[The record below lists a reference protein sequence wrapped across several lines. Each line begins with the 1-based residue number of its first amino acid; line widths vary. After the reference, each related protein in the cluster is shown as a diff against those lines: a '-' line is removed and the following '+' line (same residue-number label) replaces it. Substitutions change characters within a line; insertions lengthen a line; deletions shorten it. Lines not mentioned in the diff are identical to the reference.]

1 MIGRSIADVR
11 RKSAP
16 RLNNLTLY
24 YMTNHLECVTAQ
36 KSQWYWY
43 LLVIFICF
51 MATNTVGAIPLFIIL
66 ITQWIQ
72 NPKPLTDINSFS
84 QESMMSGI
92 DSNLYLASMAFSFV
106 VFLAVA
112 IWIIKMFHGRS
123 WTEVINGT
131 KRVRWSRFFVGLAVW
146 GVLQVGS
153 FAINYMTDPNNFEFR
168 FEPVRFIFLTIITLT
183 MIPIQSSC
191 EEFVFRGYLAQGV
204 ASWTGSRLWALLIP
218 SVLFA
223 LLHSANPEVTK
234 YGFGVMMANYF
245 LIGLTFGLISLLDD
259 GIELAMGAHSINN
272 ILGSMLMT
280 YEGSALRT
288 DALFKV
294 KIINPGEDLFIAV
307 ISNIVFI
314 GILAFIYK
322 WKFGI
327 LTRRVPPPPP
337 SPVLS

>member
-1 MIGRSIADVR
+1 
-11 RKSAP
+11 
-16 RLNNLTLY
+16 
-24 YMTNHLECVTAQ
+24 MTNHLECVTTQ
-36 KSQWYWY
+36 KNQWYWY
-43 LLVIFICF
+43 LLVIFIGF
-51 MATNTVGAIPLFIIL
+51 MAANTVGAIPLFFVL
-66 ITQWIQ
+66 IGSWIQ
-72 NPKPLTDINSFS
+72 NPEQLTDMNSIS
-84 QESMMSGI
+84 QEGMMSGL
-92 DSNLYLASMAFSFV
+92 DSNLFLASMAFAFV
-106 VFLAVA
+106 VLLATA
-112 IWIIKMFHGRS
+112 IWIIKTFHGRS

-131 KRVRWSRFFVGLAVW
+131 KHVRWSRFFVGLALW
-146 GVLQVGS
+146 GALVIVS
-153 FAINYMTDPNNFEFR
+153 FVISYMTDPDNFEFR
-168 FEPVRFIFLTIITLT
+168 FEPVRFIFLTLITLM

-223 LLHSANPEVTK
+223 LLHSANPEVAK

-288 DALFKV
+288 DALFKA
-294 KIINPGEDLFIAV
+294 KIINPGEDLLMGILFSA
-307 ISNIVFI
+307 VFI

-327 LTRRVPPPPP
+327 LTRRVSPP

>member
-1 MIGRSIADVR
+1 
-11 RKSAP
+11 
-16 RLNNLTLY
+16 
-24 YMTNHLECVTAQ
+24 MTNHLECVTAQ

-153 FAINYMTDPNNFEFR
+153 FAINYMTDPDNFEFR
-168 FEPVRFIFLTIITLT
+168 FGPVRFILLTIISLT
-183 MIPIQSSC
+183 MLPIQSSC

-223 LLHSANPEVTK
+223 LLHSPNPEVAK

-272 ILGSMLMT
+272 ILGSILMT

-288 DALFKV
+288 DALFKA
-294 KIINPGEDLFIAV
+294 KIINPGEDLLMGILFSA
-307 ISNIVFI
+307 VFI

-327 LTRRVPPPPP
+327 LTRRVPPP

>member
-1 MIGRSIADVR
+1 
-11 RKSAP
+11 
-16 RLNNLTLY
+16 
-24 YMTNHLECVTAQ
+24 MTNHLECVTAQ

-204 ASWTGSRLWALLIP
+204 TSWTGSRLWTLLIP

-288 DALFKV
+288 DALFKA

-307 ISNIVFI
+307 ISSIVFI

>member
-1 MIGRSIADVR
+1 
-11 RKSAP
+11 
-16 RLNNLTLY
+16 
-24 YMTNHLECVTAQ
+24 MTNHLECVTAQ

-84 QESMMSGI
+84 QESMISGI

>member
-1 MIGRSIADVR
+1 
-11 RKSAP
+11 
-16 RLNNLTLY
+16 
-24 YMTNHLECVTAQ
+24 MTNHLECVTAQ

-168 FEPVRFIFLTIITLT
+168 FEPVRFIFLTIITLA
-183 MIPIQSSC
+183 MLPIQSSC

-288 DALFKV
+288 DALFKA

-307 ISNIVFI
+307 ISSIVFI

-327 LTRRVPPPPP
+327 LTRRVSPP

>member
-1 MIGRSIADVR
+1 
-11 RKSAP
+11 
-16 RLNNLTLY
+16 
-24 YMTNHLECVTAQ
+24 MTNHLECVTAQ

-204 ASWTGSRLWALLIP
+204 ASWTGSRLWTLLIP

>member
-1 MIGRSIADVR
+1 
-11 RKSAP
+11 
-16 RLNNLTLY
+16 
-24 YMTNHLECVTAQ
+24 MTNHLECVTAQ

-112 IWIIKMFHGRS
+112 IWIIKTFHGRS

-146 GVLQVGS
+146 GTLLIVS
-153 FAINYMTDPNNFEFR
+153 FVISYMTDPDNFEFR
-168 FEPVRFIFLTIITLT
+168 FEPVRFILLTIISLT
-183 MIPIQSSC
+183 MLPIQSSC

-223 LLHSANPEVTK
+223 LLHSANPEVAK

-272 ILGSMLMT
+272 ILGSILMT

-288 DALFKV
+288 DALFKA

-307 ISNIVFI
+307 ISSIVFI

-327 LTRRVPPPPP
+327 LTRRVPPP

>member
-1 MIGRSIADVR
+1 
-11 RKSAP
+11 
-16 RLNNLTLY
+16 
-24 YMTNHLECVTAQ
+24 MTNHLECVTAQ

-288 DALFKV
+288 DALFKA
-294 KIINPGEDLFIAV
+294 KIINPGEDLLIAV
-307 ISNIVFI
+307 ISSIVFI

-327 LTRRVPPPPP
+327 LTRRVSPP
-337 SPVLS
+337 SPVFS

>member
-1 MIGRSIADVR
+1 
-11 RKSAP
+11 
-16 RLNNLTLY
+16 
-24 YMTNHLECVTAQ
+24 MTNHLECVTAQ

-183 MIPIQSSC
+183 MLPIQSSC

-288 DALFKV
+288 DALFKA

-307 ISNIVFI
+307 ISSIVFI

>member
-1 MIGRSIADVR
+1 
-11 RKSAP
+11 
-16 RLNNLTLY
+16 
-24 YMTNHLECVTAQ
+24 MTNHLECVTAQ
-36 KSQWYWY
+36 NSQWYWY

-288 DALFKV
+288 DALFKA

-307 ISNIVFI
+307 ISSIVFI

>member
-1 MIGRSIADVR
+1 
-11 RKSAP
+11 
-16 RLNNLTLY
+16 
-24 YMTNHLECVTAQ
+24 MTNHLECVTAQ

-288 DALFKV
+288 DALFKA

-307 ISNIVFI
+307 IFSIVFI

-327 LTRRVPPPPP
+327 LTRRVSPP

>member
-1 MIGRSIADVR
+1 
-11 RKSAP
+11 
-16 RLNNLTLY
+16 
-24 YMTNHLECVTAQ
+24 MTNHLECVTAQ

-204 ASWTGSRLWALLIP
+204 ASWTGSRLWTLLIP

-288 DALFKV
+288 DALFKA

-307 ISNIVFI
+307 ISSIVFI

-327 LTRRVPPPPP
+327 PTRRVPPP

>member
-1 MIGRSIADVR
+1 
-11 RKSAP
+11 
-16 RLNNLTLY
+16 
-24 YMTNHLECVTAQ
+24 MTNHLECVTAQ

-153 FAINYMTDPNNFEFR
+153 FAINYMTAPNNFEFR

-204 ASWTGSRLWALLIP
+204 ASWTGSRLWTLLIP

-288 DALFKV
+288 DALFKA

-307 ISNIVFI
+307 ISSIVFI

>member
-1 MIGRSIADVR
+1 
-11 RKSAP
+11 
-16 RLNNLTLY
+16 
-24 YMTNHLECVTAQ
+24 MTNHLECVTAQ

-288 DALFKV
+288 DALFKA

-307 ISNIVFI
+307 ISSIVFI

-337 SPVLS
+337 PPSPVLS

>member
-1 MIGRSIADVR
+1 
-11 RKSAP
+11 
-16 RLNNLTLY
+16 
-24 YMTNHLECVTAQ
+24 MTNHLECVTAQ

-72 NPKPLTDINSFS
+72 NPEPLTDINSFS

-288 DALFKV
+288 DALFKA

-307 ISNIVFI
+307 ISSIVFI

>member
-1 MIGRSIADVR
+1 
-11 RKSAP
+11 
-16 RLNNLTLY
+16 
-24 YMTNHLECVTAQ
+24 MTNHLECVTAQ

-168 FEPVRFIFLTIITLT
+168 FEPVRVIFLTIITLT

-191 EEFVFRGYLAQGV
+191 EAFVFRGYLAQGV

>member
-1 MIGRSIADVR
+1 
-11 RKSAP
+11 
-16 RLNNLTLY
+16 
-24 YMTNHLECVTAQ
+24 MTNHLECVTAQ

-204 ASWTGSRLWALLIP
+204 ASWTGSRLWTLLIP

-288 DALFKV
+288 DALFKA

-307 ISNIVFI
+307 ISSIVFI

-327 LTRRVPPPPP
+327 LTRRVSPP

>member
-1 MIGRSIADVR
+1 
-11 RKSAP
+11 
-16 RLNNLTLY
+16 
-24 YMTNHLECVTAQ
+24 MTNHLECVTAQ

-183 MIPIQSSC
+183 MLPIQSSC

-288 DALFKV
+288 DALFKA

-307 ISNIVFI
+307 ISSIVFI

-327 LTRRVPPPPP
+327 LTRRVSPP
-337 SPVLS
+337 SPRPFVKPDTDYRQK

>member
-1 MIGRSIADVR
+1 
-11 RKSAP
+11 
-16 RLNNLTLY
+16 
-24 YMTNHLECVTAQ
+24 MTNHLECVTAQ

-183 MIPIQSSC
+183 MLPIQSSC

-288 DALFKV
+288 DALFKA

-307 ISNIVFI
+307 ISSIVFI

-327 LTRRVPPPPP
+327 LTRRVSPP

>member
-1 MIGRSIADVR
+1 
-11 RKSAP
+11 
-16 RLNNLTLY
+16 
-24 YMTNHLECVTAQ
+24 MTNHLECVTAQ

-183 MIPIQSSC
+183 MIPLQSSC
-191 EEFVFRGYLAQGV
+191 EDFVFRGYLAQGV

-288 DALFKV
+288 DALFKA

-307 ISNIVFI
+307 ISSIVFI

>member
-1 MIGRSIADVR
+1 
-11 RKSAP
+11 
-16 RLNNLTLY
+16 
-24 YMTNHLECVTAQ
+24 MTNHLECVTAQ

-84 QESMMSGI
+84 QESMISGI

-183 MIPIQSSC
+183 MLPIQSSC

-223 LLHSANPEVTK
+223 LLHSANPEVAK

-288 DALFKV
+288 DALFKA

-307 ISNIVFI
+307 ISSIVFI

-327 LTRRVPPPPP
+327 LTRRVSPP

>member
-1 MIGRSIADVR
+1 
-11 RKSAP
+11 
-16 RLNNLTLY
+16 
-24 YMTNHLECVTAQ
+24 MTNHLECVTAQ

-183 MIPIQSSC
+183 MLPIQSSC

-288 DALFKV
+288 DALFKA

-307 ISNIVFI
+307 ISSIVFI

-322 WKFGI
+322 WKFDI

>member
-1 MIGRSIADVR
+1 
-11 RKSAP
+11 
-16 RLNNLTLY
+16 
-24 YMTNHLECVTAQ
+24 MTKHLECVTTQ
-36 KSQWYWY
+36 KNRWYWY

-51 MATNTVGAIPLFIIL
+51 MAANTVGAIPLFLVL
-66 ITQWIQ
+66 IASWIQ
-72 NPKPLTDINSFS
+72 NPQQLTDMNSFS
-84 QESMMSGI
+84 QGGMMSGI
-92 DSNLYLASMAFSFV
+92 DSNLFLASMVFSFV
-106 VFLAVA
+106 VFLATA
-112 IWIIKMFHGRS
+112 IWIIKTFHGRS

-146 GVLQVGS
+146 GTLMVVS
-153 FAINYMTDPNNFEFR
+153 FVISYMTDPDNFEFR
-168 FEPVRFIFLTIITLT
+168 FEPVRFIILTIISLT

-223 LLHSANPEVTK
+223 LLHSANPEVAK

-272 ILGSMLMT
+272 ILGSILMT

-288 DALFKV
+288 DALFKA
-294 KIINPGEDLFIAV
+294 KIINPGDDLLIGIISSTVFIA
-307 ISNIVFI
+307 
-314 GILAFIYK
+314 ILAFIYK

-327 LTRRVPPPPP
+327 LTRRVPPP
-337 SPVLS
+337 SPTLS

>member
-1 MIGRSIADVR
+1 
-11 RKSAP
+11 
-16 RLNNLTLY
+16 
-24 YMTNHLECVTAQ
+24 MTNHLECVTAQ

-146 GVLQVGS
+146 GVLQVG
-153 FAINYMTDPNNFEFR
+153 
-168 FEPVRFIFLTIITLT
+168 
-183 MIPIQSSC
+183 IPIQSSC

-288 DALFKV
+288 DALFKA

-307 ISNIVFI
+307 ISSIVFI

>member
-1 MIGRSIADVR
+1 
-11 RKSAP
+11 
-16 RLNNLTLY
+16 
-24 YMTNHLECVTAQ
+24 MTNHLECVTAQ

-84 QESMMSGI
+84 QESMMSDI

-153 FAINYMTDPNNFEFR
+153 FAINYMTDPDNFEFR
-168 FEPVRFIFLTIITLT
+168 FEPVRFILLTIISLT
-183 MIPIQSSC
+183 MLPIQSSC

-223 LLHSANPEVTK
+223 LLHSPNPEVAK

-272 ILGSMLMT
+272 ILGSILMT

-288 DALFKV
+288 DALFKA
-294 KIINPGEDLFIAV
+294 KIINPGEDLLMGILFSA
-307 ISNIVFI
+307 VFI

-327 LTRRVPPPPP
+327 LTRRVPPP

>member
-1 MIGRSIADVR
+1 
-11 RKSAP
+11 
-16 RLNNLTLY
+16 
-24 YMTNHLECVTAQ
+24 MTNHLECVTAQ

-168 FEPVRFIFLTIITLT
+168 FEPVRFIFLTLITLM

-288 DALFKV
+288 DALFKA

-307 ISNIVFI
+307 ISSIVFI

-327 LTRRVPPPPP
+327 LTRRVSPP

>member
-1 MIGRSIADVR
+1 
-11 RKSAP
+11 
-16 RLNNLTLY
+16 
-24 YMTNHLECVTAQ
+24 MTNHLECVTTQ

-153 FAINYMTDPNNFEFR
+153 FAINYMTDPDNFEFR
-168 FEPVRFIFLTIITLT
+168 FDPVRFILLTIISLT
-183 MIPIQSSC
+183 MLPIQSSC

-218 SVLFA
+218 FVLFA
-223 LLHSANPEVTK
+223 LLHSANPEVAK
-234 YGFGVMMANYF
+234 YGFGVC
-245 LIGLTFGLISLLDD
+245 
-259 GIELAMGAHSINN
+259 
-272 ILGSMLMT
+272 
-280 YEGSALRT
+280 
-288 DALFKV
+288 
-294 KIINPGEDLFIAV
+294 
-307 ISNIVFI
+307 
-314 GILAFIYK
+314 
-322 WKFGI
+322 
-327 LTRRVPPPPP
+327 
-337 SPVLS
+337 

>member
-1 MIGRSIADVR
+1 
-11 RKSAP
+11 
-16 RLNNLTLY
+16 
-24 YMTNHLECVTAQ
+24 MTNHLECVTAQ

-153 FAINYMTDPNNFEFR
+153 FAINYMTDPDNFEFR
-168 FEPVRFIFLTIITLT
+168 FEPVRFILLTIISLT
-183 MIPIQSSC
+183 MLPIQSSC

-223 LLHSANPEVTK
+223 LLHSPNPEVAK

-272 ILGSMLMT
+272 ILGSILMT

-288 DALFKV
+288 DALFKA
-294 KIINPGEDLFIAV
+294 KIINPGEDLLMGILFSA
-307 ISNIVFI
+307 VFI

-337 SPVLS
+337 VLS

>member
-1 MIGRSIADVR
+1 
-11 RKSAP
+11 
-16 RLNNLTLY
+16 
-24 YMTNHLECVTAQ
+24 MTNHLECVTAQ

-153 FAINYMTDPNNFEFR
+153 FAINYMTDPDNFEFR
-168 FEPVRFIFLTIITLT
+168 FEPVRFILLTIISLT
-183 MIPIQSSC
+183 MLPIQSSC

-223 LLHSANPEVTK
+223 LLHSPNPEVAK

-272 ILGSMLMT
+272 ILGSILMT
-280 YEGSALRT
+280 YEGSALRI
-288 DALFKV
+288 DALFKA
-294 KIINPGEDLFIAV
+294 KIINPGEDLLMGILFSA
-307 ISNIVFI
+307 VFI

-327 LTRRVPPPPP
+327 LTRRVPPP

>member
-1 MIGRSIADVR
+1 
-11 RKSAP
+11 
-16 RLNNLTLY
+16 
-24 YMTNHLECVTAQ
+24 MTNHLECVTAQ

-272 ILGSMLMT
+272 ILGFMLMT

-288 DALFKV
+288 DALFKA

-307 ISNIVFI
+307 ISSIVFI

>member
-1 MIGRSIADVR
+1 
-11 RKSAP
+11 
-16 RLNNLTLY
+16 
-24 YMTNHLECVTAQ
+24 MTNHLECVTAQ

-153 FAINYMTDPNNFEFR
+153 FAINYMTDPDNFEFR
-168 FEPVRFIFLTIITLT
+168 FEPVRFILLTIISLT
-183 MIPIQSSC
+183 MLPIQSSC

-223 LLHSANPEVTK
+223 LLHSPNPEVAK

-272 ILGSMLMT
+272 ILGSILMT

-288 DALFKV
+288 DALFKA
-294 KIINPGEDLFIAV
+294 KIINPGEDLLMGILFSA
-307 ISNIVFI
+307 VFI

-322 WKFGI
+322 WKFDI
-327 LTRRVPPPPP
+327 LTRRVPPP

>member
-1 MIGRSIADVR
+1 
-11 RKSAP
+11 
-16 RLNNLTLY
+16 
-24 YMTNHLECVTAQ
+24 MTNHLECVTAQ

-288 DALFKV
+288 DALFKA

-307 ISNIVFI
+307 ISSIVFI
-314 GILAFIYK
+314 
-322 WKFGI
+322 GI

>member
-1 MIGRSIADVR
+1 
-11 RKSAP
+11 
-16 RLNNLTLY
+16 
-24 YMTNHLECVTAQ
+24 MTNHLECVTAQ

-131 KRVRWSRFFVGLAVW
+131 KRVRWSHFFVGLAVW

-204 ASWTGSRLWALLIP
+204 ASWTGSRLWTLLIP

-288 DALFKV
+288 DALFKA

-307 ISNIVFI
+307 ISSIVFI

>member
-1 MIGRSIADVR
+1 MRHRTKEPVVLVFTRDIYWFYGSEHRWCHPSILRFNRQLDTKPGTTHGYEQHLARRYDVR
-11 RKSAP
+11 
-16 RLNNLTLY
+16 
-24 YMTNHLECVTAQ
+24 
-36 KSQWYWY
+36 
-43 LLVIFICF
+43 
-51 MATNTVGAIPLFIIL
+51 
-66 ITQWIQ
+66 
-72 NPKPLTDINSFS
+72 
-84 QESMMSGI
+84 SGFEPF
-92 DSNLYLASMAFSFV
+92 LASMAFAFV
-106 VFLAVA
+106 VLLATA
-112 IWIIKMFHGRS
+112 IWIIKTFHGRS

-146 GVLQVGS
+146 GTLLIVS
-153 FAINYMTDPNNFEFR
+153 FVISYMTDPDNFEFR
-168 FEPVRFIFLTIITLT
+168 FDPVRFILLTIISLT
-183 MIPIQSSC
+183 MLPIQSSC

-223 LLHSANPEVTK
+223 LLHSANPEVAK

-288 DALFKV
+288 DALFKA

-307 ISNIVFI
+307 ISSIVFI

>member
-1 MIGRSIADVR
+1 
-11 RKSAP
+11 
-16 RLNNLTLY
+16 
-24 YMTNHLECVTAQ
+24 
-36 KSQWYWY
+36 
-43 LLVIFICF
+43 
-51 MATNTVGAIPLFIIL
+51 MAANTVGAIPLFLVL
-66 ITQWIQ
+66 IASWIQ
-72 NPKPLTDINSFS
+72 NPQQLTDMNSFS
-84 QESMMSGI
+84 QGGMMSGI
-92 DSNLYLASMAFSFV
+92 DSNLFLASMVFSFV
-106 VFLAVA
+106 VFLATA
-112 IWIIKMFHGRS
+112 IWIIKTFHGRS

-146 GVLQVGS
+146 GTLMVVS
-153 FAINYMTDPNNFEFR
+153 FVISYMTDPDNFEFR
-168 FEPVRFIFLTIITLT
+168 FEPVRFIILTIISLT

-223 LLHSANPEVTK
+223 LMHSANPEVAK

-272 ILGSMLMT
+272 ILGSILMT

-288 DALFKV
+288 DALFKA
-294 KIINPGEDLFIAV
+294 KIINPSEDLFIGV
-307 ISNIVFI
+307 ISSVVFI
-314 GILAFIYK
+314 AILAFIYK

-327 LTRRVPPPPP
+327 LTRRVPPP